1 MIGRVGETPAV
12 GADGSRLGAGSTS
25 GAAAISRGGPAE
37 FIADSESVQ
46 LVTHCDA
53 FILKLGVYFCKILM
67 CVFFKR
73 LIIRVFSI
81 QFCYFVS
88 GGGNVFL
95 TVHASF

>member
-1 MIGRVGETPAV
+1 MIGRVGETSAV

-25 GAAAISRGGPAE
+25 GAAAISRGPAE
-37 FIADSESVQ
+37 FITDSESVQ

-67 CVFFKR
+67 YVFFKS

-81 QFCYFVS
+81 QVCYFVS